1 MLFGSSPRLNA
12 MKFKNVEQ
20 GIEIA
25 KVNTIETTGIT
36 INKPI

>member
-12 MKFKNVEQ
+12 KKFRNVEH

-25 KVNTIETTGIT
+25 KVNKIERIGIT